1 MMIRPEGVD
10 GERSKLEVDSA
21 FLCLELVLAHRV
33 KQGKR
38 VLATGKAHQHS
49 VTISGSKIS

>member
-49 VTISGSKIS
+49 VTISGRKIS